1 MRFLHDMKQRQKFQE
16 LFPCKNL
23 NEYIRSGMLTPRSDM
38 PVFTAELQS
47 AQIARRASLNS
58 VFSSF
63 KIGWS

>member
-1 MRFLHDMKQRQKFQE
+1 MLFLHAMRQQQRFQE
-16 LFPCKNL
+16 LFPCKILKN
-23 NEYIRSGMLTPRSDM
+23 YIRSGILTPKSDI

-58 VFSSF
+58 LFSSF